1 MEIIAAL
8 SGATVARLDEDEL
21 RCMVEAGQGVGN
33 LKQHLSAHIG
43 YTRFQQRLLNDT
55 IELEDDMPLQF
66 MPTVQLVVLNFSP
79 ADEILAQQLLS
90 SCEHNMLGKLQ
101 RLLKMPL
108 NPNVRD
114 RTTQDTALHIGA
126 HRGRAEFVRL
136 LLEAGADKDAKNAY
150 GATALH
156 LAAQRSHLE
165 VVRLLLEAGADTD
178 AAKTNDGMTALHFA
192 ALHGHLEVV
201 RLLLEAGADTDAA
214 KTNDGMTALHF
225 AALHGHFE
233 VVRLLLEAG
242 ADKDAEN
249 ADGATA
255 LRIAAEK
262 GHLEVV
268 RLLQEAGAAYTVL
281 EFLSAAIWNVCY
293 CCLDTVDAAV
303 EECSRLLCGSA
314 QNGHL

>member
-33 LKQHLSAHIG
+33 LKLHLSAHIG
-43 YTRFQQRLLNDT
+43 YTRFQQRLLHDA

-66 MPTVQLVVLNFSP
+66 MSTIQLVVLNFRAP
-79 ADEILAQQLLS
+79 DEILAQQLLS
-90 SCEHNMLGKLQ
+90 SCEHNMLSTFQ
-101 RLLKMPL
+101 SLLKLPL
-108 NPNVRD
+108 NPNLKD
-114 RTTQDTALHIGA
+114 RTTQDTALHIAA

-178 AAKTNDGMTALHFA
+178 AEFTHGMTALHLG
-192 ALHGHLEVV
+192 ALHGDFEVV

-214 KTNDGMTALHF
+214 KTNDGTTALHF
-225 AALHGHFE
+225 AALHGHSE

-303 EECSRLLCGSA
+303 EECSWLLCGSA